1 MVGTYILRDDL
12 HLGMPPP
19 HPSEAPVQ
27 SANPLATATAP
38 PTTGVKLS
46 LVITSTKKAPPRL
59 CHPETAD
66 SKKPDFATYSIK
78 EAEKEPRIS
87 HETSSSDVPSLSR
100 PNGLMGKPPAFGANN
115 TLLHP
120 QISAREASKRK
131 KPRSSMVKTSSS
143 FLSRVVPHEAL
154 SKRLQDR
161 NSDGVLA
168 FANINRAFQWLD
180 LENNSTFGA
189 DHLTKILFTKAHIL
203 CHDVNPATKTSNHLD
218 VITGSSAADIMWYEP
233 FSQRYH
239 RINKNGMINSF
250 PVSDIRWIPGSD
262 NLFLASHMDGTLVVY
277 DKDRDDAAFVSE
289 ETKPSRA
296 QQRDEVNEVATL
308 HINKSVNSK
317 NQKVNP
323 VAFWKIS
330 NQKITAISFSP
341 DSQHLAVVS
350 DDGSL
355 RIIDYLK
362 ETLVQCS

>member
-1 MVGTYILRDDL
+1 
-12 HLGMPPP
+12 MPPP

-27 SANPLATATAP
+27 SGNPLATATAP
-38 PTTGVKLS
+38 PTSGVKLS
-46 LVITSTKKAPPRL
+46 LVITSNKKAPPEL
-59 CHPETAD
+59 CHPESANSARLNFTA
-66 SKKPDFATYSIK
+66 YNIK
-78 EAEKEPRIS
+78 ESEKESQIS
-87 HETSSSDVPSLSR
+87 HETSSSDGTSLPR
-100 PNGLMGKPPAFGANN
+100 PNGMVEKAPAFGASN

-131 KPRSSMVKTSSS
+131 KPKGNMVKTSSS
-143 FLSRVVPHEAL
+143 FLSRFVPHEAL

-161 NSDGVLA
+161 NPDGIFA

-180 LENNSTFGA
+180 LENKSTFGA
-189 DHLTKILFTKAHIL
+189 DHLTKILFTKAHML
-203 CHDVNPATKTSNHLD
+203 CHDVNLATKTSSHID

-239 RINKNGMINSF
+239 RINKNGMINPF

-277 DKDRDDAAFVSE
+277 DKDRDDATFVPE
-289 ETKPSRA
+289 ETAPTKS
-296 QQRDEVNEVATL
+296 QQRVESNEAASL
-308 HINKSVNSK
+308 HVNKSVNSK
-317 NQKVNP
+317 NQKTNP

-330 NQKITAISFSP
+330 NQKTTAISFSP
-341 DSQHLAVVS
+341 DCRHLAVVS

-362 ETLVQCS
+362 EMFV